1 MFKFQKIL
9 SAGAA
14 AAVTMTALASGVCKI
29 DKRSG
34 HTEVLSGKYRLVTSN
49 AKGNFAVSAFSVDG
63 KEYMYYAGLSIKE
76 KGGKVTYNEANT
88 PAGKCTE
95 LRADAQEGKIF
106 WQHKYEWDFVNMI
119 RTIETGDYPGFKL
132 TCDIEVMRDFEFE
145 RVCMSLRLPYKN
157 VYNRTG
163 YIKNGIIQFRP
174 HRKAEW
180 FAILK
185 NQNFPYITFS
195 GDTVKEA
202 VMIAAGNMASWNRL
216 PTTLL
221 YSTND
226 KCYWTAE
233 FMYQFGKTL
242 KKGEKHSFS
251 VYIIPI
257 SSDNVAGEAQ
267 ENFIKIKNFIK

>member
-9 SAGAA
+9 FAGAA

-63 KEYMYYAGLSIKE
+63 KEYMYYTGLSIKE

-132 TCDIEVMRDFEFE
+132 TCDIEVTHHYMDILVSSTGLQVLLEQAMSVHLSPPQPQHLAHNSAHT
-145 RVCMSLRLPYKN
+145 RVSTR
-157 VYNRTG
+157 V
-163 YIKNGIIQFRP
+163 
-174 HRKAEW
+174 RKW
-180 FAILK
+180 
-185 NQNFPYITFS
+185 P
-195 GDTVKEA
+195 
-202 VMIAAGNMASWNRL
+202 
-216 PTTLL
+216 
-221 YSTND
+221 
-226 KCYWTAE
+226 
-233 FMYQFGKTL
+233 
-242 KKGEKHSFS
+242 
-251 VYIIPI
+251 
-257 SSDNVAGEAQ
+257 
-267 ENFIKIKNFIK
+267 